1 MLSDR
6 LFTESKNVIILL
18 MDKVIFKLTMN
29 SENTQRKVGD
39 VMGGKVLDLDYI
51 NGLVDGREEG
61 REEGIDSSVKK
72 LAEHYMDENPEL
84 SKAEALEMAAAI
96 LR

>member
-1 MLSDR
+1 
-6 LFTESKNVIILL
+6 
-18 MDKVIFKLTMN
+18 MN

-51 NGLVDGREEG
+51 NGLVNGRVEG

-72 LAEHYMDENPEL
+72 LALYV
-84 SKAEALEMAAAI
+84 
-96 LR
+96 

>member
-1 MLSDR
+1 
-6 LFTESKNVIILL
+6 
-18 MDKVIFKLTMN
+18 MN

-39 VMGGKVLDLDYI
+39 VMGGKVLDLVYI
-51 NGLVDGREEG
+51 NGLVNGREAGRIEG

-72 LAEHYMDENPEL
+72 LAEHYMDENPKL

>member
-84 SKAEALEMAAAI
+84 SMAEALEMAAAI

>member
-1 MLSDR
+1 
-6 LFTESKNVIILL
+6 
-18 MDKVIFKLTMN
+18 
-29 SENTQRKVGD
+29 
-39 VMGGKVLDLDYI
+39 MGGKVLDLDYI
-51 NGLVDGREEG
+51 NGLVDGRVEGRIEGREEG

>member
-1 MLSDR
+1 
-6 LFTESKNVIILL
+6 
-18 MDKVIFKLTMN
+18 
-29 SENTQRKVGD
+29 
-39 VMGGKVLDLDYI
+39 MGGKVMDLDYI
-51 NGLVDGREEG
+51 NGLVNGRVEGRIEG

-84 SKAEALEMAAAI
+84 SEKEALEMAAAI